1 MSFKKTFKYIVLV
14 LASVFLFFYLG
25 KRLESQ
31 KSEIINEGTELVLT
45 AMVLKNDV
53 FQLFYWE
60 EGDDY
65 FQIEK
70 SIKTEVVGSNE
81 FQELKFIL
89 PQITDLYRLRLDI
102 GENFDQDPI
111 SIKGLKVL
119 KNSETYSMN
128 VDDFKNFFT
137 PNPYISTLDKPGSY
151 KGNSVIQNET
161 PIYDPY
167 FESQV
172 ASDALNLIKYSNIV
186 KHPFLIS
193 GFIALVLFLFATFNI
208 DRIFITAKEA
218 FIAVFFLVLIL
229 PTIQD
234 LFNISRPLENTEK
247 RELAKK
253 PPLSFNE
260 EFFHDYETF
269 YDDNFGLRNN
279 LVNFGGD
286 IKTQVFRSSTH
297 PDLVMFGQNKWL
309 YYNRLKGR
317 IYGSYSRTNLLH
329 EEKLNQVIAKWEDN
343 KSKFETDGIKYF
355 LAFWPNKPSIYPE
368 YLPYAMRLQIKDTIS
383 RVDQILNRLDKNNS
397 SVKLLDVR
405 SKLLS
410 SKADNLLYHKF
421 DSHWNSFGAF
431 LAYQEFFN
439 KNYNELGIKPKSVK
453 DFNVTWAEY
462 NQGELIQMLGVQ
474 NRGFF
479 IEQNPTFILKDTSNN
494 VEFLP
499 TEGYPPLTVI
509 TRNLNSE
516 NKLKVLIFRD
526 SFMDNLIQ
534 FFSLHFSEVTYIWG
548 HDENFVN
555 QLNPDIIIDCFVER
569 EIGEKIQ

>member
-1 MSFKKTFKYIVLV
+1 MSFQKNFKYIVLV
-14 LASVFLFFYLG
+14 LTSVFLFVLLG
-25 KRLESQ
+25 KTLDRQ
-31 KSEIINEGTELVLT
+31 KSEIIKEGTEVVMT
-45 AMVLKNDV
+45 AKVLKNDV

-60 EGDDY
+60 QGDDY

-70 SIKTEVVGSNE
+70 SIKTEVMGSND
-81 FQELKFIL
+81 FQELKFVL
-89 PQITDLYRLRLDI
+89 PQISDLYKLRLDI
-102 GENFDQDPI
+102 GENFEQDQI
-111 SIKGLKVL
+111 TIKELKIV
-119 KNSETYSMN
+119 KKSDTYSMN
-128 VDDFKNFFT
+128 VDEFKNLFI
-137 PNPYISTLDKPGSY
+137 PNPYVSTLNEAGSY
-151 KGNSVIQNET
+151 KGISVIQNET

-167 FESQV
+167 FESEV
-172 ASDALNLIKYSNIV
+172 ASNEFNLIKYSNIV
-186 KHPFLIS
+186 KYPFLIS
-193 GFIALVLFLFATFNI
+193 GFVALVLFLFVIFNI
-208 DRIFITAKEA
+208 DKIFITAKEV
-218 FIAVFFLVLIL
+218 FIAMFFLVLIL

-234 LFNISRPLENTEK
+234 LFNISTPLENTEK

-253 PPLSFNE
+253 PILSFNK

-269 YDDNFGLRNN
+269 YNDNFGFRNN

-309 YYNRLKGR
+309 YYNSLKGR
-317 IYGSYSRTNLLH
+317 IYGSYSRRNLLH

-343 KSKFETDGIKYF
+343 KSKFEANGRKYF
-355 LAFWPNKPSIYPE
+355 LAFWPNKPTIYPE

-383 RVDQILNRLDKNNS
+383 RVDQIIDRMDKNNS
-397 SVKLLDVR
+397 SIKLLDVR

-410 SKADNLLYHKF
+410 SKADYLLYHKF

-439 KNYNELGIKPKSVK
+439 KNYNELGIKPKTLS
-453 DFNVTWAEY
+453 DFDVTWGEY

-479 IEQNPTFILKDTSNN
+479 LEQNPTFVLKNTTSSF
-494 VEFLP
+494 EFLS
-499 TEGYPPLTVI
+499 TQGYPPQTVI

-516 NKLKVLIFRD
+516 NNLKVLIFRD

-548 HDENFVN
+548 HDENYVN